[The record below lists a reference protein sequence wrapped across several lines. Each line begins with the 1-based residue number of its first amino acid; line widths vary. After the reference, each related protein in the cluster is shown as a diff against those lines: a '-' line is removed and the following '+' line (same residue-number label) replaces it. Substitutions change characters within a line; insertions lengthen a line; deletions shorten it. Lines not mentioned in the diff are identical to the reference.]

1 MTKEE
6 LEKARKLNNSICPSC
21 YKPMWEYT
29 YIGGCY
35 FYCSFLSFDKKI

>member
-1 MTKEE
+1 MNKEE
-6 LEKARKLNNSICPSC
+6 LERVRKLNNSICPNC

-35 FYCSFLSFDKKI
+35 FYCSFCYLTKKI